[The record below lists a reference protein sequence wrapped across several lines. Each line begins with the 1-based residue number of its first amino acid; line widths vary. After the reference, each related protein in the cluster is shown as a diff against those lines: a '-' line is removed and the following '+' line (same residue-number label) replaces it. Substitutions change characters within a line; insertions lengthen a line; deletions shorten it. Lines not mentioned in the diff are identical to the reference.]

1 VRTRA
6 QLSSGPTTTANQY
19 KEGDTD
25 RETGQS
31 AHSSPDPGPFRE
43 HTLEQ
48 LLQQLVN
55 DTRATVSACDLAALT
70 LMRECGPLTIVATDE
85 TAKEIDRF
93 QYAIAAGPGL
103 NAYRR
108 QLTYRIG
115 STRTD
120 PRWPKFARAARE
132 RGVFSALSIPLFI
145 GARAV
150 GALNLYAYDE
160 RAFSEDDEGVA
171 LRFAEQAFGALATDG
186 LGKATTRA

>member
-1 VRTRA
+1 MSARA
-6 QLSSGPTTTANQY
+6 TPERRRRL
-19 KEGDTD
+19 GDTD
-25 RETGQS
+25 HEIGQS
-31 AHSSPDPGPFRE
+31 AHSRPDPGAVRE
-43 HTLEQ
+43 HALEQ
-48 LLQQLVN
+48 LLQRLVN
-55 DTRATVSACDLAALT
+55 DTCATVSACDLAALT

-132 RGVFSALSIPLFI
+132 RGVLSALSIPLFI

-160 RAFSEDDEGVA
+160 RAFSEEDETVA
-171 LRFAEQAFGALATDG
+171 IRLAEQSLGELAGVDRGGTG
-186 LGKATTRA
+186 TST